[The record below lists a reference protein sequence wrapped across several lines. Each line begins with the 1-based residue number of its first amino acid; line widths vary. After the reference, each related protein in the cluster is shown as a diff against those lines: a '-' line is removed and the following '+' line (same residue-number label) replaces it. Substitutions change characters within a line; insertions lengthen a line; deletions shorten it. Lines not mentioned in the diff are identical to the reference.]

1 MTSQPNRHKPSQAT
15 QSAMCIA
22 WEIRRKAAAHWGV
35 AVSQIDMGE
44 CLRWAWQIKR
54 ERAIKRNGNVWQG
67 RRVYVPEAAYN
78 AMGIRFD
85 HYARRRG
92 VANVHGPNGYY
103 SGNRKHQDA
112 LKQSYYDLERGEWVL
127 PELAQELGIEAQLI
141 KWMTR

>member
-1 MTSQPNRHKPSQAT
+1 MKIKPVRLRSETGQFIKQT
-15 QSAMCIA
+15 ESRLNSAAFLIA
-22 WEIRRKAAAHWGV
+22 
-35 AVSQIDMGE
+35 
-44 CLRWAWQIKR
+44 
-54 ERAIKRNGNVWQG
+54 RAIKRNGNVWQG